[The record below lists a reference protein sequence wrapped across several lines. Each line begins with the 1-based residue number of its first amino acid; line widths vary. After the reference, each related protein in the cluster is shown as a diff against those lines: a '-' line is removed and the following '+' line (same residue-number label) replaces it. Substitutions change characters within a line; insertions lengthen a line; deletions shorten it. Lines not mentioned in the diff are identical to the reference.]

1 MDTKKIERD
10 LAIYDRKIIDKRLEL
25 ERIII
30 KNRQIEQLRQK
41 EADLID
47 LISSV
52 STYRDNLHTLN
63 AIVQK
68 EDNAFKE
75 RRIGY
80 LNDEITENLL
90 RIFPSKGFTAR
101 IDCDLK
107 RGTGK
112 ASLKLIDKEGRVH
125 IPYISEGKLCQYL
138 ISFAATIGAIKGLE
152 TNTIYIDEA
161 FGVASADNLP
171 KIGKI
176 LQDAISKDL
185 QIILISQNASLYEE
199 IPHRVLSLVEDP
211 TDSSVILKDVKD
223 Y

>member
-47 LISSV
+47 LINSV

-90 RIFPSKGFTAR
+90 RIFPS
-101 IDCDLK
+101 
-107 RGTGK
+107 
-112 ASLKLIDKEGRVH
+112 E
-125 IPYISEGKLCQYL
+125 
-138 ISFAATIGAIKGLE
+138 
-152 TNTIYIDEA
+152 
-161 FGVASADNLP
+161 
-171 KIGKI
+171 
-176 LQDAISKDL
+176 
-185 QIILISQNASLYEE
+185 
-199 IPHRVLSLVEDP
+199 
-211 TDSSVILKDVKD
+211 
-223 Y
+223 